1 MTTSRANDLRPLST
15 AELDDISGGVAFL
28 AGMFTGACVAGLAA
42 VITISIVNFGDLPPG
57 KTKEDAARALGVPHL
72 L

>member
-1 MTTSRANDLRPLST
+1 MTPSCKSEFRPLSA
-15 AELDDISGGVAFL
+15 AELDDVSGGVAFL
-28 AGMFTGACVAGLAA
+28 AGMFTGACV
-42 VITISIVNFGDLPPG
+42 VNFGDLPPG